1 MYLFDLLCMV
11 INLPNPIPFK
21 KFRQVFNIWI
31 SRDKSTVWVL
41 SRFATGS
48 VQIRDCLRKISSAAK
63 HRKLEAC
70 GVWINCEYERPRRR
84 LLPPASYV
92 IESSPLGIALV
103 CVRLYVSWYP
113 EACLLCFEKGKRYED
128 WSSALRCGA
137 APLYCRGG
145 GKGCVI
151 LMACLFL
158 SRLSLT
164 ALFDGAKCLESW
176 TSEDLPQISDN
187 FCALFAVVGTL
198 LLVR

>member
-1 MYLFDLLCMV
+1 MDFQ
-11 INLPNPIPFK
+11 
-21 KFRQVFNIWI
+21 RQVHCVGTFPFRYWLSTNKRLFAENIFCTKAQEAR
-31 SRDKSTVWVL
+31 SMRRVDKLWVWATST
-41 SRFATGS
+41 
-48 VQIRDCLRKISSAAK
+48 
-63 HRKLEAC
+63 
-70 GVWINCEYERPRRR
+70 P
-84 LLPPASYV
+84 PPASYV

-103 CVRLYVSWYP
+103 CVRLYVSSYP

-164 ALFDGAKCLESW
+164 ALFDEAKCLESW